1 MRVLIVDDDEN
12 INLFMSRLLNKK
24 FQCKT
29 ETAKNGLEAL
39 TKISLFRP
47 ELIFLDVTM
56 PIMDGIEFL
65 ENMRKEEIF
74 KNTPVVMLTA
84 VSTKDVIEKVMRFG
98 ILDYMLKPLMYN
110 PTIDKISAILDKIG
124 HLH

>member
-39 TKISLFRP
+39 TKIKLFKP

-56 PIMDGIEFL
+56 PIMDGLEFL
-65 ENMRKEEIF
+65 ENMRKDEIF
-74 KNTPVVMLTA
+74 KKTPVVMLTA
-84 VSTKDVIEKVMRFG
+84 ISTKEVIEKVMSLG

-110 PTIDKISAILDKIG
+110 PTIDKITSILDKIE
-124 HLH
+124 HSR